1 MFKRIY
7 HLFKIA
13 RKLALSGAVETVE
26 EIYSLPLFIKI
37 FFSIISLGSEKK
49 TNHASKK
56 PGEKLC
62 EALQGMGTTF
72 IKLGQFLATRP
83 DIIGEELTNDLVKL
97 QDKLPAFNLTEAK
110 QIIKKELGEDQF
122 RHITSLSEPIA
133 AASIAQV
140 HIAKINVEGEEKE
153 VAIKILRPGI
163 EKQFNEELDA
173 LMLFAYI
180 VESTLSKAKRL
191 KLVEVV
197 HLLKE
202 ITNIEMDLR
211 FEAAAANE
219 LYENTKNDLGFNVPK
234 IYWNYTTKKILTLDK
249 VNGVSIREQDIIR
262 NSGTNLKKL
271 AEDLIQHFLK
281 QAVRDGFFHGDMHQG
296 NLFVDKEGN
305 IVPVD
310 FGIMG
315 RLDKNNRRFLAE
327 ILYGFIQRDYNK
339 VAEVHFQAG
348 LVPQNA
354 SKEEFAQALRSVGEP
369 IFGQSIK
376 DISGGNL
383 LAQLFEITEKFNM
396 QTQTP
401 LLLLQKTM
409 VVVEGVARKL
419 YPETNIW
426 EVSRPILEDWIKNLK
441 GPKASIDKAINTST
455 EILKR
460 IPDFPDFMDKAN
472 YALQLIAEG
481 KLNLGITNNKNL
493 EIEQMKLKGLRN
505 NIVISTLAVVILV
518 LLVF

>member
-1 MFKRIY
+1 MFKRVFR
-7 HLFKIA
+7 LFQIA
-13 RKLALSGAVETVE
+13 RKLSTSGAIDT
-26 EIYSLPLFIKI
+26 INQIQQIPLPLNL
-37 FFSIISLGSEKK
+37 FFNVISIGSE
-49 TNHASKK
+49 TSRYDNQKK

-62 EALQGMGTTF
+62 IALQGMGTTF

-83 DIIGEELTNDLVKL
+83 DIIGEEMAKNLEKL
-97 QDKLPAFNLTEAK
+97 QDKVPAFNLYESK
-110 QIIKKELGEDQF
+110 KIIKKEIGENQF
-122 RHITSLSEPIA
+122 NNIIEISEPIA

-140 HIAKINVEGEEKE
+140 HIAKIKNENENQN
-153 VAIKILRPGI
+153 VAIKILRPNI
-163 EKQFNEELDA
+163 EKLFNEELDA

-180 VESTLSKAKRL
+180 VENTFSKVKRL

-197 HLLKE
+197 HLLRE

-219 LYENTKNDLGFNVPK
+219 LHENTKNDLGFNVPK
-234 IYWNYTTKKILTLDK
+234 IYWNYTTKKILTLDQ
-249 VNGVSIREQDIIR
+249 VEGISIREH
-262 NSGTNLKKL
+262 KKL
-271 AEDLIQHFLK
+271 KELGVDLKNLAESLIQHFLK

-296 NLFVDKEGN
+296 NLFVDIKGN
-305 IVPVD
+305 IIPVD

-315 RLDKNNRRFLAE
+315 RLDKNNRKFLAE
-327 ILYGFIQRDYNK
+327 ILYGFIKRDYIK

-348 LVPQNA
+348 LIPRDA

-396 QTQTP
+396 PTQTP

-419 YPETNIW
+419 HPDTNIW
-426 EVSRPILEDWIKNLK
+426 EVSRPVLEDWLKSIKS
-441 GPKASIDKAINTST
+441 PKSTINTALNTSV
-455 EILKR
+455 EIIKR
-460 IPDFPDFMDKAN
+460 IPDFPGLMDRAD
-472 YALQLIAEG
+472 YALKLMAEG
-481 KLNLGITNNKNL
+481 KLNLGIANNKSL
-493 EIEQMKLKGLRN
+493 EIEQMKLKNFRN
-505 NIVISTLAVVILV
+505 NIIIGFFGIVIIA

>member
-1 MFKRIY
+1 MLKRVFK
-7 HLFKIA
+7 LFYIA
-13 RKLALSGAVETVE
+13 RKLSVSGAIDTIN
-26 EIYSLPLFIKI
+26 EIHKLPTTLNLF
-37 FFSIISLGSEKK
+37 FNLISLGSNTKLLDYQK
-49 TNHASKK
+49 S

-62 EALQGMGTTF
+62 VALQGMGTTF

-83 DIIGEELTNDLVKL
+83 DIIGEELTKDLEKL
-97 QDKLPAFNLTEAK
+97 QDKVPAFDLHDAK
-110 QIIKKELGEDQF
+110 KILRKEIGENFYKNIMD
-122 RHITSLSEPIA
+122 ISEPIA

-140 HIAKINVEGEEKE
+140 HLAKIKFENHEKQ
-153 VAIKILRPGI
+153 VAIKILRPDI
-163 EKQFNEELDA
+163 EKLFNEELDA

-180 VESTLSKAKRL
+180 VENTFSKAKRL

-197 HLLKE
+197 HLLRE

-219 LYENTKNDLGFNVPK
+219 LFENTKNDVGFNVPK

-249 VNGVSIREQDIIR
+249 VDGISIREYQK
-262 NSGTNLKKL
+262 LKEIGVDLKTL
-271 AEDLIQHFLK
+271 AENLIQFFLK

-296 NLFVDKEGN
+296 NLFVDNNGN
-305 IVPVD
+305 IIPVD

-315 RLDKNNRRFLAE
+315 RLDKNNRKFLAE
-327 ILYGFIQRDYNK
+327 ILYGFIQRDYVK

-354 SKEEFAQALRSVGEP
+354 SKDEFAQALRSVGEP

-396 QTQTP
+396 ATQPP

-426 EVSRPILEDWIKNLK
+426 EVSRPVLENWLKNMK
-441 GPKASIDKAINTST
+441 SPKSTFDTAVKTSS
-455 EILKR
+455 EIIKR
-460 IPDFPDFMDKAN
+460 IPDLPEFIDRAD
-472 YALQLIAEG
+472 YALKLMAEG
-481 KLNLGITNNKNL
+481 KLNLAIGTNKNL
-493 EIEQMKLKGLRN
+493 EVEQMKLKNFRN
-505 NIVISTLAVVILV
+505 NIIISFFGIVIVF

>member
-1 MFKRIY
+1 MLKSLIQ
-7 HLFKIA
+7 LFIIA
-13 RKLALSGAVETVE
+13 RKLAVSGAVKTVN
-26 EIYSLPLFIKI
+26 EIYDIPFAIKI
-37 FFSIISLGSEKK
+37 FFELFAIGAKKKSL
-49 TNHASKK
+49 NNNKK

-62 EALQGMGTTF
+62 DALEEMGTTF

-83 DIIGEELTNDLVKL
+83 DIIGEALADDLVKL
-97 QDKLPAFNLTEAK
+97 QDRLPAFELHDAK
-110 QIIKKELGEDQF
+110 KILKKEIGENLYSNIQD
-122 RHITSLSEPIA
+122 ISEPIA

-140 HIAKINVEGEEKE
+140 HLAKIEIENQTRS
-153 VAIKILRPGI
+153 VAIKILRPEI
-163 EKQFNEELDA
+163 EKRFNEELDA

-180 VESTLSKAKRL
+180 IENTFSKTKRL

-197 HLLKE
+197 HLLRE

-219 LYENTKNDLGFNVPK
+219 LYENTKNDIGFNVPK

-249 VNGVSIREQDIIR
+249 VDGISIREQKLLEE
-262 NSGTNLKKL
+262 SGVNLKLL
-271 AEDLIQHFLK
+271 AENLIQHFLK

-296 NLFVDKEGN
+296 NLFVDFKGN
-305 IVPVD
+305 IIPVD

-315 RLDKNNRRFLAE
+315 RLDKNNRKYLAE
-327 ILYGFIQRDYNK
+327 ILYGFIQRDYTK

-348 LVPQNA
+348 LVPQST

-383 LAQLFEITEKFNM
+383 LSQLFEITEKFNM

-419 YPETNIW
+419 SPDTNIW
-426 EVSRPILEDWIKNLK
+426 EVSRPILEDWIKNVK
-441 GPKASIDKAINTST
+441 GPKATFDSAINTSS

-460 IPDFPDFMDKAN
+460 IPDFPNFMDKAN
-472 YALQLIAEG
+472 YALQLLAEG
-481 KLNLGITNNKNL
+481 KLNLGIKNSKGFEAEEMRLKNL
-493 EIEQMKLKGLRN
+493 KNKIIIGFL
-505 NIVISTLAVVILV
+505 SVVIIT

>member
-1 MFKRIY
+1 MFKRIFR
-7 HLFKIA
+7 LFKIA
-13 RKLALSGAVETVE
+13 RKFSTSGAVDTINQ
-26 EIYSLPLFIKI
+26 IYNLPTAVNL
-37 FFSIISLGSEKK
+37 FFSFISIGSEKK
-49 TNHASKK
+49 ILNNQKK

-62 EALQGMGTTF
+62 EALENMGTTF

-83 DIIGEELTNDLVKL
+83 DIIGEELAKNLEKL
-97 QDKLPAFNLTEAK
+97 QDRLPPFDTNQARA
-110 QIIKKELGEDQF
+110 IIRKEIGDNQYKN
-122 RHITSLSEPIA
+122 IMDISKPIA

-140 HIAKINVEGEEKE
+140 HIAKIKYENETKD
-153 VAIKILRPGI
+153 VAIKILRPDI
-163 EKQFNEELDA
+163 EKLFNEELDA

-180 VESTLSKAKRL
+180 IENSFSKAKRL

-197 HLLKE
+197 YLLRE

-219 LYENTKNDLGFNVPK
+219 LYENTKNDIGFNVPK

-249 VNGVSIREQDIIR
+249 VNGVSIREFQRLKEQGVD
-262 NSGTNLKKL
+262 LKKL
-271 AEDLIQHFLK
+271 AENLIQFFLK

-305 IVPVD
+305 IIPVD

-315 RLDKNNRRFLAE
+315 RLDKSNRKFLAE
-327 ILYGFIQRDYNK
+327 ILYGFIQRDYVK
-339 VAEVHFQAG
+339 VADVHFQAG
-348 LVPQNA
+348 LVPQEA

-396 QTQTP
+396 ATQPP

-426 EVSRPILEDWIKNLK
+426 EVSKPVLESWLKDIKS
-441 GPKASIDKAINTST
+441 PRSTFDTAVNTSS
-455 EILKR
+455 EIIKR
-460 IPDFPDFMDKAN
+460 IPDLPKLMDRAE
-472 YALQLIAEG
+472 YALKLMAEG
-481 KLNLGITNNKNL
+481 KLNLTVGGNRNL
-493 EIEQMKLKGLRN
+493 EIEQMKLRSFRN
-505 NIVISTLAVVILV
+505 NIVISFFGIVIV
-518 LLVF
+518 FLLVF